1 MKKTIVYLILMLILI
16 TGCNK
21 NNAISDI
28 TFSNIDD
35 CNRKPE
41 LLMTKDNINIYTYCI
56 NNIKVNVNNKLID
69 LKSYIKKNKN
79 AIDNI
84 IEFLPFKT
92 FETETVT
99 NYAGERFEIDK
110 NGTLALLKCHTYDGN
125 EDVYIGNIKMGY
137 KNNFC
142 KDNNYTFIRTYYI
155 EKIEYVGYNDY
166 QIKLKGNDNV
176 LNEVIIN
183 SPKLVYLEEGKTYE
197 FEFMINDGINNVDD
211 NIKSIFENSTII
223 EFRETTKNI
232 KEQINE
238 KIK

>member
-1 MKKTIVYLILMLILI
+1 MKKKIIYLILMLICI

-21 NNAISDI
+21 NDSISDI
-28 TFSNIDD
+28 TFSNIDN
-35 CNRKPE
+35 CNKKPQ
-41 LLMTKDNINIYTYCI
+41 LLLKKDNINIYTYCVDNIKINI
-56 NNIKVNVNNKLID
+56 NNKSID

-92 FETETVT
+92 FETEIAT
-99 NYAGERFEIDK
+99 NYVGERFEIDK
-110 NGTLALLKCHTYDGN
+110 NGTLSLLKCHTYDGN
-125 EDVYIGNIKMGY
+125 EDIYIGNVKMEF

-166 QIKLKGNDNV
+166 KITLKVNDND

-183 SPKLVYLEEGKTYE
+183 NPKLVYLEEGKTYE
-197 FEFMINDGINNVDD
+197 FEFMFNDGINNVDD
-211 NIKSIFENSTII
+211 SAKSIFENSSIV
-223 EFRETTKNI
+223 EFRETTNDVKN
-232 KEQINE
+232 QINE
-238 KIK
+238 KIR

>member
-1 MKKTIVYLILMLILI
+1 MKKIIYLILMLICV

-21 NNAISDI
+21 NDSISDI
-28 TFSNIDD
+28 TFSNIDN
-35 CNRKPE
+35 CNKKPQ
-41 LLMTKDNINIYTYCI
+41 LLLKNDNINIYTYCI
-56 NNIKVNVNNKLID
+56 DNIKININNKSID

-110 NGTLALLKCHTYDGN
+110 NGTLSLLKCHTYDGN
-125 EDVYIGNIKMGY
+125 EDIYIGNVKMEF

-155 EKIEYVGYNDY
+155 EEIEYVGYNDY
-166 QIKLKGNDNV
+166 KITLKVNDND

-183 SPKLVYLEEGKTYE
+183 NPKLVYLEEGKTYE
-197 FEFMINDGINNVDD
+197 FELMINEGVSNVDD
-211 NIKSIFENSTII
+211 NIKSIFENSII
-223 EFRETTKNI
+223 VEFRETTKDI
-232 KEQINE
+232 KNQINE

>member
-69 LKSYIKKNKN
+69 IKSYIKKNKN
-79 AIDNI
+79 AIENI

>member
-1 MKKTIVYLILMLILI
+1 MKKTIVYLILMLIFI

-79 AIDNI
+79 AIENI

-223 EFRETTKNI
+223 EYRETTKNI

>member
-1 MKKTIVYLILMLILI
+1 MKKIIYLILMLICV

-21 NNAISDI
+21 NDSISDI
-28 TFSNIDD
+28 TFSNIDN
-35 CNRKPE
+35 CNKKPQ
-41 LLMTKDNINIYTYCI
+41 LLLKKDNINIYTYCI
-56 NNIKVNVNNKLID
+56 DNIKININNKLID

-92 FETETVT
+92 FETETIT

-110 NGTLALLKCHTYDGN
+110 NGTLSLLKCHTYDGN
-125 EDVYIGNIKMGY
+125 EDIYIGNVKMEF

-166 QIKLKGNDNV
+166 KITLKVNDND

-183 SPKLVYLEEGKTYE
+183 NPKLVYLEEGKTYE
-197 FEFMINDGINNVDD
+197 FEFMFNDGINNVDD
-211 NIKSIFENSTII
+211 SVKSIFENSSIV
-223 EFRETTKNI
+223 EFRETTNDVKN
-232 KEQINE
+232 QINE
-238 KIK
+238 KIR

>member
-1 MKKTIVYLILMLILI
+1 MSKMKTIFIFLIFLI
-16 TGCNK
+16 TGCTK
-21 NNAISDI
+21 NDSITDI
-28 TFSNIDD
+28 TFNNISD
-35 CNRKPE
+35 CNNKPQ

-56 NNIKVNVNNKLID
+56 NNIKVNINDKSID

-79 AIDNI
+79 AIENI

-92 FETETVT
+92 FETEVLT
-99 NYAGERFEIDK
+99 NYAGEKFEIDK

-125 EDVYIGNIKMGY
+125 EDIYIGNVKMGY

-142 KDNNYTFIRTYYI
+142 KDNNYTFVRTYFI

-166 QIKLKGNDNV
+166 QIKIKGNDNV
-176 LNEVIIN
+176 LNEVIVN

-197 FEFMINDGINNVDD
+197 FELMINEGVNNVDD
-211 NIKSIFENSTII
+211 NIKSIFENSTIV
-223 EFRETTKNI
+223 EFRETTKDI
-232 KEQINE
+232 KNQINE

>member
-1 MKKTIVYLILMLILI
+1 MKKTIVYLILMLICI

-21 NNAISDI
+21 DNNISDI
-28 TFSNIDD
+28 TFSNIDA

-79 AIDNI
+79 AIENI

-92 FETETVT
+92 FETEMVT

-110 NGTLALLKCHTYDGN
+110 NGTLALLKCHMYDGN
-125 EDVYIGNIKMGY
+125 EDVYIGNVKMGY

-142 KDNNYTFIRTYYI
+142 KENNYTFIRTYYI
-155 EKIEYVGYNDY
+155 EEIEYVGYNDY

-197 FEFMINDGINNVDD
+197 FEFMINDGMNNVDD
-211 NIKSIFENSTII
+211 NIKSIFENSSIV

>member
-1 MKKTIVYLILMLILI
+1 MKKTIVYLILMLICI

-21 NNAISDI
+21 NNVISDI
-28 TFSNIDD
+28 TFSNIDE
-35 CNRKPE
+35 CNRKPK

-79 AIDNI
+79 AIENI

-110 NGTLALLKCHTYDGN
+110 NGTLSLLKCHTYDGN

-155 EKIEYVGYNDY
+155 EEIEYVGYNDY

-183 SPKLVYLEEGKTYE
+183 SPKLVYLEVGKTYE

-211 NIKSIFENSTII
+211 NIKSIFENSTIV

>member
-1 MKKTIVYLILMLILI
+1 MKKKIIYLILMLICI

-21 NNAISDI
+21 NKVISDI

-35 CNRKPE
+35 CNKKPQ
-41 LLMTKDNINIYTYCI
+41 LLMTKDDINIYTYCI
-56 NNIKVNVNNKLID
+56 KDVTININNKLID
-69 LKSYIKKNKN
+69 LKNYIKKNKN

-84 IEFLPFKT
+84 IKFLPVKS
-92 FETETVT
+92 FETEIVT
-99 NYAGERFEIDK
+99 NYVGERFETDK

-125 EDVYIGNIKMGY
+125 EDIYIGNVKMGY

-142 KDNNYTFIRTYYI
+142 KDNNYTFVRTYFI

-176 LNEVIIN
+176 LNEVIVN

-197 FEFMINDGINNVDD
+197 FEFMINEGVNNVDD
-211 NIKSIFENSTII
+211 NIKSIFENSTIV
-223 EFRETTKNI
+223 EFRETTKDI
-232 KEQINE
+232 KNQINE

>member
-79 AIDNI
+79 AIENI

-223 EFRETTKNI
+223 EYRETTKNI

>member
-1 MKKTIVYLILMLILI
+1 MKKIIYLILMLICV

-21 NNAISDI
+21 NDSISDI
-28 TFSNIDD
+28 TFNNISD
-35 CNRKPE
+35 CNNKPE
-41 LLMTKDNINIYTYCI
+41 LLITKEDINIYTYCI
-56 NNIKVNVNNKLID
+56 NDIKVNINNKLID

-92 FETETVT
+92 FETETATKYV
-99 NYAGERFEIDK
+99 GERFETDK
-110 NGTLALLKCHTYDGN
+110 NGTLSFLKCHTYDGN
-125 EDVYIGNIKMGY
+125 EDIYIGNVKMEF

-155 EKIEYVGYNDY
+155 EEIEYVGYNDY
-166 QIKLKGNDNV
+166 KIILKVNDND

-183 SPKLVYLEEGKTYE
+183 NPKLVYLEEGKTYE
-197 FEFMINDGINNVDD
+197 FEFMFNDGINNVDD
-211 NIKSIFENSTII
+211 SVKSIFENSSIV
-223 EFRETTKNI
+223 EFRETDKDINN
-232 KEQINE
+232 QINK